1 MAPIKAVRGVRDI
14 LPTETG
20 PWQRVEAAARRT
32 FEAYG
37 YKEIRVPLFARTG
50 LFARGSGA
58 ETDIV
63 KKEMYTFVDRSGES
77 LTLRP
82 EATASVLRAY
92 IEHGFHVQPKP
103 VKLYTLGPMFRHE
116 RPQAGRYRQ
125 FHQANVE
132 ALGETHPALDAE
144 VIAMLLDF
152 FGALG
157 LADRLQLPI
166 NSIGDAGTR
175 PVYIARLL
183 EYLTPLREQLC
194 GECQAR
200 LARNPLRVLDC
211 KTPGCQPIIEKAPS
225 ILDSLSPEAARHFES
240 VRQGLDAMD
249 IAYTV
254 DPRLGRGLDYYV
266 RTTFEVLTGELGA
279 QNAVA
284 GGGRYDGL
292 IQQLE
297 GPADPGIGFAI
308 GLERVVLLLG
318 EEDRAAAPVALLIP
332 VGEGA
337 LRRLMPVARA
347 LRQVGV
353 PVELAYG
360 DRKLQR
366 ELERADRL
374 GVRYAVI
381 VGDTELQH
389 GQAIIRDMQSRQ
401 QRPEVLEE
409 LPRIL
414 RQLAFEIRR
423 GMDDHRS
430 PRCME

>member
-20 PWQRVEAAARRT
+20 RWQRVEAAARRT

-37 YKEIRVPLFARTG
+37 YAEIRVPLFERTE
-50 LFARGSGA
+50 LFARGIGD

-157 LADRLQLPI
+157 LADRLELHV

-183 EYLTPLREQLC
+183 EYLTPLRDRLC

-225 ILDSLSPEAARHFES
+225 ILDSLSPEAARHFEI
-240 VRQGLDAMD
+240 VRQCLDVMD
-249 IAYTV
+249 IAYAV
-254 DPRLGRGLDYYV
+254 DPRLVRGLDYYV

-347 LRQVGV
+347 LRQAGV

-366 ELERADRL
+366 ELERGDRL

-389 GQAIIRDMQSRQ
+389 GQAMIRDMQSRQ

-414 RQLAFEIRR
+414 RQLASEIRR

-430 PRCME
+430 PR